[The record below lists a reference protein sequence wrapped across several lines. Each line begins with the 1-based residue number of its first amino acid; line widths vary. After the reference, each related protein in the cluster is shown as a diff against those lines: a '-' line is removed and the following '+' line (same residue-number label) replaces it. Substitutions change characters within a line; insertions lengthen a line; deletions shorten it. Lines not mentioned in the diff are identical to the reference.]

1 MFTGSKIKTLVT
13 VAIPV
18 YNGARFLEGAVNS
31 IIKQTYP
38 VEEIIISDD
47 ASTDEAKELVE
58 ALQIKYP
65 QTPIQYF
72 RNKIN
77 IGYPSNWNKCFEY
90 CRTKY
95 LMILHQDD
103 MLKLHTVKRLFE
115 FLENNPEFALI
126 GGYEDFID
134 AEGNMINVNKARDNK
149 FYKKG
154 EIFEFVINHGS
165 YIACSSVMFNIE
177 KIKKVGFFDE
187 DTIATDELYW
197 PKVLAQYPI
206 AVLGESLIYRRSHKD
221 QTEYGDFVKYEKDA
235 VKIYKKFHRIADYEK
250 RPKLKKKILKY
261 LKYKFSKGWIGIAA
275 HVAKRGHRI
284 IAMKYIARSIYIN
297 PLIIFYLPRMWKT
310 IGKIFVFFSGI
321 KTTK

>member
-1 MFTGSKIKTLVT
+1 MVT

-18 YNGARFLEGAVNS
+18 FNGENFLESAVLS
-31 IIKQTYP
+31 VIQQSHP
-38 VEEIIISDD
+38 VNTIIICDD
-47 ASTDEAKELVE
+47 ASTDNSRLVIKS
-58 ALQIKYP
+58 LQKQFSDKLIKYYCNP
-65 QTPIQYF
+65 S
-72 RNKIN
+72 N

-90 CRTKY
+90 CETKY
-95 LMILHQDD
+95 LLILHQDD
-103 MLKLHTVKRLFE
+103 MLKPFTVKRLFE
-115 FLENNPEFALI
+115 FLENNPEFALVA
-126 GGYEDFID
+126 GYEDFID
-134 AEGNMINVNKARDNK
+134 AEGKMIKINIPRDNK

-154 EIFEFVINHGS
+154 EIFEFVTNHGS
-165 YIACSSVMFNIE
+165 YIACSSVMFNME
-177 KIKKVGFFDE
+177 KIRKVGFFDE

-206 AVLGESLIYRRSHKD
+206 AVLGEILIDRRSHKD
-221 QTEYGDFVKYEKDA
+221 QTEYGDFIKYEKDA
-235 VKIYKKFHRIADYEK
+235 VEIYKKFKRIADYEK
-250 RPKLKKKILKY
+250 RSKLKKKILKY

-310 IGKIFVFFSGI
+310 IGKIFVFFIGI